1 METDALVLSIV
12 TILAAVGLV
21 YATWNLYRATGTLAR
36 NTDSIVRSENKRE
49 SIGAARTRQA
59 AWQIIAE
66 GYIEDDANQ
75 IKFVAQGSLI
85 WGDERWH
92 QFDEIARN
100 LSGKTAEDID
110 FTTSFIK
117 LTDIG
122 KQRVIDYS
130 KIIEDM
136 ERRSLWTFPEVEAWP
151 QPEKYTFHV
160 LKHYG
165 DPRIPRPT

>member
-100 LSGKTAEDID
+100 LSGKTSEDID
-110 FTTSFIK
+110 FK
-117 LTDIG
+117 IG
-122 KQRVIDYS
+122 RAS
-130 KIIEDM
+130 C
-136 ERRSLWTFPEVEAWP
+136 R
-151 QPEKYTFHV
+151 
-160 LKHYG
+160 
-165 DPRIPRPT
+165 